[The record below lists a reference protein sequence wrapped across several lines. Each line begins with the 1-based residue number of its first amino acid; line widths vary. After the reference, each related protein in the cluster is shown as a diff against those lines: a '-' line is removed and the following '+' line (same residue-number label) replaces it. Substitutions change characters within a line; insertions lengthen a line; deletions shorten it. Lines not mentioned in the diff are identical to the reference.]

1 MADGTIKIDIDIP
14 VNKVKS
20 DTQEINHMVENI
32 GKNAGKDMDSSFKK
46 NAESVKRE
54 AKSTGQV
61 IDKDIGKEHK
71 TKIKVDGSEAKN

>member
-32 GKNAGKDMDSSFKK
+32 GKNALKK
-46 NAESVKRE
+46 
-54 AKSTGQV
+54 
-61 IDKDIGKEHK
+61 
-71 TKIKVDGSEAKN
+71 